1 MHSSTTWMSFDQL
14 REMVLEKLQRLDARL
29 TYHSVDHTIDVLT
42 QVERIAKEEELQDE
56 REIYL
61 LKIAALY
68 HDTGF
73 LFTYSHHEEKSC
85 EIFLNDSRYFDLSPE
100 EVQKIVELI
109 MVTKIPQN
117 PQNLM
122 EKIICDADLD
132 YLGRNDFLT
141 IGDSLR
147 REFLEFGIV
156 TSNEE
161 WEKLQLKFLNQHQYH
176 TNASI
181 RQREPFK
188 REHLRALSS

>member
-1 MHSSTTWMSFDQL
+1 MSFDQL
-14 REMVLEKLQRLDARL
+14 REMVLEKLQGLDARL
-29 TYHSVDHTIDVLT
+29 TYHSVGHTIDVLT
-42 QVERIAKEEELQDE
+42 QVERIAKEEELNDD
-56 REIYL
+56 RDIYL

-73 LFTYSHHEEKSC
+73 LHTYSHHEEKSC
-85 EIFLNDSRYFDLSPE
+85 EIFLNDSRYFDLTPE

-132 YLGRNDFLT
+132 YLGRKDFPT

-176 TNASI
+176 TNASL

-188 REHLRALSS
+188 REHLRALS

>member
-1 MHSSTTWMSFDQL
+1 MKSSTTSMSFDQL
-14 REMVLEKLQRLDARL
+14 REMVLEKLQGLDARL

-42 QVERIAKEEELQDE
+42 QVERIALEEGLTDE

-73 LFTYSHHEEKSC
+73 LFTYSQHEEKSC
-85 EIFLNDSRYFDLSPE
+85 EIFLKDAQNFDLNAE
-100 EVQKIVELI
+100 EIDKISELI

-132 YLGRNDFLT
+132 YLGRKDFPV

-161 WEKLQLKFLNQHQYH
+161 WENLQLKFLNQHQYH

-188 REHLRALSS
+188 REHLRNLS

>member
-1 MHSSTTWMSFDQL
+1 MHSSTTRMSFDQL
-14 REMVLEKLQRLDARL
+14 REMVLEKLQGLDARL

-42 QVERIAKEEELQDE
+42 QVERIANEEDLADE
-56 REIYL
+56 REVYL

-73 LFTYSHHEEKSC
+73 LFTYSQHEEKSC
-85 EIFLNDSRYFDLSPE
+85 EIFLNDSRYFDLSE
-100 EVQKIVELI
+100 EEIQKIVELI
-109 MVTKIPQN
+109 MVTKIPQK
-117 PQNLM
+117 PQNMM

-132 YLGRNDFLT
+132 YLGRKDFLT
-141 IGDSLR
+141 IGDRLR

-161 WEKLQLKFLNQHQYH
+161 WENLQLKFLNQHQYH
-176 TNASI
+176 TNASL

-188 REHLRALSS
+188 REHLRALS